1 MILSGLNGHNV
12 QEQQHLKHVP
22 SSTPPAMGEHLEPNS
37 QMELVGHSIVLT
49 SYPYPDPHYGGI
61 MAYGAQFFRRK
72 RFPKPPPSP
81 PLPPPAPPPPL
92 LPLPPP
98 PQHHHHHHHHYDL
111 LLHPTTAT
119 TITTNETISASP
131 YLHESQH
138 QHAMRRARGCG
149 GHFLNSKKLDSN
161 ATNPSANLSG
171 SDHLPLNSNRNSGHH
186 EKEPPMYQDM
196 HGAHKSSNGNNI
208 NGHGLSMHHYSQSTD
223 SDGGDWFDQEEG
235 SVLVSQAPRGPAT
248 TK

>member
-1 MILSGLNGHNV
+1 
-12 QEQQHLKHVP
+12 
-22 SSTPPAMGEHLEPNS
+22 
-37 QMELVGHSIVLT
+37 
-49 SYPYPDPHYGGI
+49 
-61 MAYGAQFFRRK
+61 
-72 RFPKPPPSP
+72 
-81 PLPPPAPPPPL
+81 
-92 LPLPPP
+92 
-98 PQHHHHHHHHYDL
+98 
-111 LLHPTTAT
+111 
-119 TITTNETISASP
+119 
-131 YLHESQH
+131 
-138 QHAMRRARGCG
+138 MRRARGCG

-171 SDHLPLNSNRNSGHH
+171 SDHLPFNSNRNSGHH
-186 EKEPPMYQDM
+186 EKKLPMYQDM

>member
-1 MILSGLNGHNV
+1 M
-12 QEQQHLKHVP
+12 
-22 SSTPPAMGEHLEPNS
+22 
-37 QMELVGHSIVLT
+37 LVL
-49 SYPYPDPHYGGI
+49 
-61 MAYGAQFFRRK
+61 F
-72 RFPKPPPSP
+72 
-81 PLPPPAPPPPL
+81 L
-92 LPLPPP
+92 LI
-98 PQHHHHHHHHYDL
+98 Q
-111 LLHPTTAT
+111 
-119 TITTNETISASP
+119 P

-149 GHFLNSKKLDSN
+149 GRFLNSKKLDSN

-186 EKEPPMYQDM
+186 DKELPMYQDM